1 MASQSKS
8 KNERPQLQ
16 LALSPTDKVTEVM
29 AVVVLVV
36 FWIYTLLSYKSL
48 PEVIPTHFVADGTA
62 DGYGLKW
69 TILTLPLI
77 GLLFYIGLTVL
88 GRYPHKFNYP
98 VEVTK
103 ANAEQLYRSGVQMLR
118 VMKLVLIII
127 FFVMTFQT
135 VQSALGITSFVTKNG
150 LFLDFALLFIPLFY
164 FLIKMSKNA

>member
-1 MASQSKS
+1 MASKS
-8 KNERPQLQ
+8 NTKEERPRLT
-16 LALSPTDKVTEVM
+16 LALAPTDKVIEAL

-36 FWIYTLLSYKSL
+36 FWIYTLLSYKTL
-48 PEVIPTHFVADGTA
+48 PEVIPTHFVADGKA

-77 GLLFYIGLTVL
+77 GLLFYIGLSVL

-98 VEVTK
+98 AEVTT

-118 VMKLVLIII
+118 VMKLIMIII
-127 FFVMTFQT
+127 FFVMTYQT
-135 VQSALGITSFVTKNG
+135 VQSALGSINFVTKNG
-150 LFLDFALLFIPLFY
+150 LFLDFALLFIPIFY

>member
-1 MASQSKS
+1 MASQSTTKDG
-8 KNERPQLQ
+8 RPRLQ
-16 LALSPTDKVTEVM
+16 LKLSQTDKIIEGL
-29 AVVVLVV
+29 AVIVLIF
-36 FWIYTLLSYKSL
+36 FWIYTLVSYKTL
-48 PEVIPTHFVADGTA
+48 PKVIPTHFVADGKA

-77 GLLFYIGLTVL
+77 GLLFYIGLTIL

-118 VMKLVLIII
+118 MMKLMLILI
-127 FFVMTFQT
+127 FFVMTYQT
-135 VQSALGITSFVTKNG
+135 VQSAKGGSNFITTNG
-150 LFLDFALLFIPLFY
+150 LFIDFALLFIPLFY